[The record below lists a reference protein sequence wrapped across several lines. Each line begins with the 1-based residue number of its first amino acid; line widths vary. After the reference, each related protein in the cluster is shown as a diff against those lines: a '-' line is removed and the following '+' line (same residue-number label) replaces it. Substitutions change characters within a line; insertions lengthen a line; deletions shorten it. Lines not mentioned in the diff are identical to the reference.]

1 MGDMRE
7 TQEILLIN
15 TDDRKPVSRRR
26 KINWRNLY
34 KRSVRREFRWALL
47 TFGQEGRWYENYHCI
62 MISTAVIM
70 SLKYISARFQMR
82 MISAQVMRK

>member
-7 TQEILLIN
+7 TKEIRLIR
-15 TDDRKPVSRRR
+15 TGDRKPVSRRR

-47 TFGQEGRWYENYHCI
+47 AYGLALLVVIE
-62 MISTAVIM
+62 AVIIYV
-70 SLKYISARFQMR
+70 LQAGPI
-82 MISAQVMRK
+82 

>member
-7 TQEILLIN
+7 TKEIRLIS
-15 TDDRKPVSRRR
+15 TGSRKPVNRRR

-47 TFGQEGRWYENYHCI
+47 AYGLTLLVVIE
-62 MISTAVIM
+62 AVIIYV
-70 SLKYISARFQMR
+70 LQAGPI
-82 MISAQVMRK
+82 

>member
-7 TQEILLIN
+7 TREIRLIR
-15 TDDRKPVSRRR
+15 TGSHKTVSRRR

-47 TFGQEGRWYENYHCI
+47 TFGMTCLVVIE
-62 MISTAVIM
+62 AVIIYV
-70 SLKYISARFQMR
+70 LQAGP
-82 MISAQVMRK
+82 V